1 MFILK
6 LEHVGE
12 QLIAQM
18 LVHSATAR
26 DLVSGDSDF
35 HYAVDPEAPLWQ
47 WCGRRFDGA
56 HRLDI
61 GLFDLSAR
69 RCIAVE
75 AKLGLTRMSAR
86 EFTRRFLNGCG
97 TSHEG
102 RRIKGSVISILERK
116 LPGAEYEPIE
126 VVRDGKTYVLD
137 SPWTL
142 IVRDEILEAW
152 SRSERPPL
160 SEKCRILSLQR
171 IVESF
176 GDKESFNNLVTDL
189 VKGDYY
195 EQWFSVA

>member
-1 MFILK
+1 MSILK

-61 GLFDLSAR
+61 GLFDLSDR

-97 TSHEG
+97 TSHESCWG
-102 RRIKGSVISILERK
+102 RATAS
-116 LPGAEYEPIE
+116 
-126 VVRDGKTYVLD
+126 
-137 SPWTL
+137 
-142 IVRDEILEAW
+142 
-152 SRSERPPL
+152 
-160 SEKCRILSLQR
+160 
-171 IVESF
+171 
-176 GDKESFNNLVTDL
+176 N
-189 VKGDYY
+189 
-195 EQWFSVA
+195 